1 MTFTGLTENQ
11 IIAGFATR
19 ALYLNGFGQPMGARF
34 FHQETHLTLDLIEIQ
49 TVPQAFLT
57 VHTHPVSNQGEPHT
71 QEHLVL
77 GKGNTGRALAAQETM
92 SMIESTAYT
101 QQLRT
106 CYPFAANSGVEEF
119 FAHLERMLNAL
130 LHPDYTDEEIR
141 REVCHYGVK
150 TNTAGQLELEEKGTI
165 YTEMVSATAQPGY
178 RVYREMGRLLYGPAH
193 PCSYDSGGHPDAIR
207 TMQPEDIRRFHAANY
222 HLANM
227 ELIVSLPEGLPVSS
241 ALAKFDAVLTRLAA
255 GRPPRPAA
263 DPRQL
268 DHFNPAPPG
277 VTRLIDFPSHNPR
290 QSAPAYLSWPLM
302 PRLNAREESLAD
314 LFTHVFAGDPSTNLY
329 KLFIDSRTRVTP
341 LNARTVSMGFDNEVH
356 AQFYLYIP
364 DLEPAQATA
373 ERLRE
378 IVSLSQA
385 EMARVAG
392 FADGSEELRE
402 FHSRIEA
409 YLLRVRRSADKLIN
423 SPPGFGGRGSQSI
436 WPQLL
441 RDLNDE
447 PGFVKNLLQ
456 PELYDWLGEQLASG
470 ENLWRSRLAAWGL
483 LEQAPYIVAARPSE
497 QLLEQAEEALQSRL
511 AAETRQLRIRYGL
524 ADDQQALQRFAAE
537 YDAATQAL
545 AAAEEATPAAQFIAD
560 PPLTLDD
567 ALDAEVTTL
576 LNGIPF
582 VAGRFNGMTSAKA
595 GLALNAACL
604 GEATYPYLPALPM
617 LLTGTGMTLDGEL
630 LSHEE
635 ATQRMRREILGISA
649 SWSANPVNDRLELVF
664 SAAGNTREETQRSLD
679 WLAAAMFAPNWTV
692 DNLPRLRDMLQQS
705 LNQLRTMTQRSEEH
719 WVDDPARAWTYQ
731 ESSQFLAAGCFLTQT
746 FLTYRFRWRLMEP
759 AAAAIP
765 DVLADLEHLEAEL
778 PPDTREA
785 DRKKLLALALEDLFY
800 APAQALADLEAA
812 RQTLLRQPHARAYL
826 TASPAACL
834 ELQPHLEALL
844 AQLAAD
850 PAPADPA
857 PPAPPDRR
865 RPVARRLPEGVRF
878 VGLLTPGM
886 QTGVHLH
893 SAPGPNIEQFTEE
906 SLLDYLAFKLFA
918 GAGAHGVFMKTW
930 AAGLAYSNGLRS
942 SAMEGRNSYYA
953 ERTPLLPQTMR
964 FVIEQIQQAP
974 RHLTLTEYAFA
985 QAFSGT
991 RAAGSFESR
1000 TSALAGDLADQVGP
1014 EVVRHFR
1021 RSLLALRHR
1030 PQLNE
1035 ELYSRLDRLYSAVL
1049 PGYAKPH
1056 PDVPG
1061 ATYFVIGNEKQLAAW
1076 EEYLG
1081 EPVHRLYARDFWL
1094 LD

>member
-1 MTFTGLTENQ
+1 
-11 IIAGFATR
+11 
-19 ALYLNGFGQPMGARF
+19 MGARF
-34 FHQETHLTLDLIEIQ
+34 FHLATHLTLDLIEIQ

-57 VHTHPVSNQGEPHT
+57 VHTYPVSNQGEPHT

-106 CYPFAANSGVEEF
+106 CYSFAANSGVEEF

-150 TNTAGQLELEEKGTI
+150 TNAAGQLELEEKGTI

-178 RVYREMGRLLYGPAH
+178 RVYREMGRLLYGPGH

-227 ELIVSLPEGLPVSS
+227 ELIVSLPEGTQVTDS
-241 ALAKFDAVLTRLAA
+241 LARFDTILTRLAA
-255 GRPPRPAA
+255 GRRPRPAA
-263 DPRQL
+263 DPGQL
-268 DHFNPAPPG
+268 DHYNPAPAG
-277 VTRLIDFPSHNPR
+277 AVRLIDFPSHNPR
-290 QSAPAYLSWPLM
+290 QSAPAYISWPLM
-302 PRLNAREESLAD
+302 PRMNAREESLAD
-314 LFTHVFAGDPSTNLY
+314 LFTHVFAGDPATNLY
-329 KLFIDSRTRVTP
+329 KLFIDSRTRVTN

-364 DLEPAQATA
+364 DLEPAQATE

-378 IVSLSQA
+378 IVRLAQA

-392 FADGSEELRE
+392 FADDSEQLRE
-402 FHSRIEA
+402 FHSRMEA
-409 YLLRVRRSADKLIN
+409 YLLRMRRSADKLIN

-456 PELYDWLGEQLASG
+456 PDLYDWLGEQLASG
-470 ENLWRSRLAAWGL
+470 ENLWRTRLAAWGL
-483 LEQAPYIVAARPSE
+483 LDQAPCIVAARPSE
-497 QLLEQAEEALQSRL
+497 QLLELAEEELQNRL
-511 AAETRQLRIRYGL
+511 AAETRQLRIRYGV
-524 ADDQQALQRFAAE
+524 ADDQEALRRFAE
-537 YDAATQAL
+537 DYDAATQEL
-545 AAAEEATPAAQFIAD
+545 AAAEAATPAAHFIAD

-567 ALDAEVTTL
+567 ALDAEVGTL
-576 LNGIPF
+576 LEGIPF
-582 VAGRFNGMTSAKA
+582 VAGRFKGMTSAKV

-604 GEATYPYLPALPM
+604 GPSTYPYLPALPM
-617 LLTGTGMTLDGEL
+617 LLTGTGMKLDGEL

-649 SWSANPVNDRLELVF
+649 SWSANPVNDRLELVL

-679 WLAAAMFAPNWTV
+679 WLSAAMFAPNWTV
-692 DNLPRLRDMLQQS
+692 DNLPRLRDLLQQL

-719 WVDDPARAWTYQ
+719 WVEDPARAWTYQ
-731 ESSQFLAAGCFLTQT
+731 ENSQFLAAGCFLTQT
-746 FLTYRFRWRLMEP
+746 FFTYRFRWRLMEP
-759 AAAAIP
+759 TAAAVP

-800 APAQALADLEAA
+800 APAQALSDLQSA
-812 RQTLLRQPHARAYL
+812 RDALLRRPQARVYL
-826 TASPAACL
+826 TASPEACL
-834 ELQPHLEALL
+834 ELRPHLESLL
-844 AQLAAD
+844 TQLGAAES
-850 PAPADPA
+850 PAA
-857 PPAPPDRR
+857 PMERR
-865 RPVARRLPEGVRF
+865 RPVARRLPAGVRF
-878 VGLLTPGM
+878 VGLLAPGM

-893 SAPGPNIEQFTEE
+893 SAPGPNIKHFTED
-906 SLLDYLAFKLFA
+906 SLLDYLAFKLFS
-918 GAGAHGVFMKTW
+918 GAGTHGVFMKTW

-953 ERTPLLPQTMR
+953 ERTPLLPQTLR

-974 RHLTLTEYAFA
+974 RHLELTEYAFA

-1000 TSALAGDLADQVGP
+1000 TAALAGDLADQVGP
-1014 EVVRHFR
+1014 DVVRAFR
-1021 RSLLALRHR
+1021 QSLLALRHR
-1030 PQLNE
+1030 PNLNAD
-1035 ELYSRLDRLYSAVL
+1035 LYSRIDRLYSEVL
-1049 PGYAKPH
+1049 PGYVKPH

-1081 EPVHRLYARDFWL
+1081 EPVHRLYARDYWL
-1094 LD
+1094 MD